1 MNILVLCNECRKAI
15 GNILKELKV
24 SSAGRADHVAENDE
38 EGAERVRE
46 HAPREIRIVA
56 FNEMIQRSS
65 KLLYVLGALKCL
77 PSTLEALFPFRGI
90 RRNGRAQAVD

>member
-1 MNILVLCNECRKAI
+1 MNILVLRNECRKTI

-46 HAPREIRIVA
+46 YAP
-56 FNEMIQRSS
+56 SS
-65 KLLYVLGALKCL
+65 C
-77 PSTLEALFPFRGI
+77 
-90 RRNGRAQAVD
+90 